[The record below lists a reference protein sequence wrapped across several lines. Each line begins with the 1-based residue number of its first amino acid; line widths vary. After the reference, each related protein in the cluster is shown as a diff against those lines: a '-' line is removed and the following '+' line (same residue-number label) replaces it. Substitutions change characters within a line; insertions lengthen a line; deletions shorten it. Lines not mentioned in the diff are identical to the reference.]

1 MEQVVGAVDAVAVA
15 LCPFGFEYLH
25 SQVAVLSESVGFAP
39 DQLRYCLS
47 LFAAYPLALVF
58 RLLPV
63 GLKHWFSFV
72 VGVLMAQFVLGSQ
85 WIHSLIT
92 STVTY
97 AIVAAAP
104 SAYSPQLVFA
114 FNMSYMSAS
123 HLYRIYVDY
132 LGWSLDFTGPQMLL
146 VIKLT
151 SFAYNCYDGTDAKL
165 TTNPTNSQLAKVYA
179 SRRSLA
185 ISALPSLVEFYGYA
199 YCFTTFLAGPA
210 FEYRE
215 YIDAVTCRHFKAS
228 AKTTTSCFVSA
239 LSKLVLGLGCMAA
252 MATFGSSFN
261 LHTTLHATF
270 PTVFHQWG
278 AIYIALL
285 VTRCKYYFAWKVA
298 EGSTVL
304 SGFGFEGFT
313 KDDHVKGWN
322 AVSNVD
328 ILGFEFGQSI
338 RDLSRA
344 WNKGTQAWLQR
355 YVYERM
361 GNSLLATYFVSAI
374 WHGVL
379 RPYVLESKTNKTLYD
394 IVGTLATALTI
405 NYLAVAFVSLSWE
418 ESVFGWKS
426 LAFVG
431 HIGLVAAYIALSLKL
446 TSIIMPTLLEQYPAL
461 SVIYPFEWEN
471 KYEFTWENEFCK
483 DTMTHIIALCAV
495 YCVLCLGGR
504 EVMKKF
510 SPFGLTSALALWN
523 LGLAVF
529 STIGSIRTVPFLLNS
544 LFTRGVYHNVC
555 SEAFPHY
562 GRGPVGLWVT
572 LFIFSKIPEL
582 VDTMFIVLRKKPLIF
597 LHWYH
602 HITVLMF
609 CWHAYANLSP
619 MGLFFVAMNYT
630 VHAVMYFYYFLAAIG
645 IRAPWAKFVTVI
657 QLTQMVVGVAVSVAG
672 VYYIRS
678 GAPCLLDRENL
689 KWAIIMYSSYFALFL
704 KFFIERYFLKKTTT
718 PVAKK
723 TV

>member
-1 MEQVVGAVDAVAVA
+1 MMEQVVGAVDAVAVA

-215 YIDAVTCRHFKAS
+215 YIDAVTCRHFKPS
-228 AKTTTSCFVSA
+228 AMTTTSCFVSA

-313 KDDHVKGWN
+313 KDGHVKGWN

-374 WHGVL
+374 WHGFYPGYYLFFLSGTLTTYSFRHYIYILTNLGTVPLPTAVNRLARSVL

-431 HIGLVAAYIALSLKL
+431 HVGLVAAYIALS
-446 TSIIMPTLLEQYPAL
+446 
-461 SVIYPFEWEN
+461 
-471 KYEFTWENEFCK
+471 
-483 DTMTHIIALCAV
+483 
-495 YCVLCLGGR
+495 VL
-504 EVMKKF
+504 
-510 SPFGLTSALALWN
+510 P
-523 LGLAVF
+523 
-529 STIGSIRTVPFLLNS
+529 
-544 LFTRGVYHNVC
+544 
-555 SEAFPHY
+555 
-562 GRGPVGLWVT
+562 
-572 LFIFSKIPEL
+572 
-582 VDTMFIVLRKKPLIF
+582 RKK
-597 LHWYH
+597 
-602 HITVLMF
+602 
-609 CWHAYANLSP
+609 
-619 MGLFFVAMNYT
+619 
-630 VHAVMYFYYFLAAIG
+630 
-645 IRAPWAKFVTVI
+645 
-657 QLTQMVVGVAVSVAG
+657 
-672 VYYIRS
+672 
-678 GAPCLLDRENL
+678 
-689 KWAIIMYSSYFALFL
+689 
-704 KFFIERYFLKKTTT
+704 
-718 PVAKK
+718 VAKAA
-723 TV
+723 